1 MEPVTTFALET
12 ARRVLLRRLLKILA
26 WAMPLVLCAAL
37 SAVVYASVLIG
48 GLDDSPRGST
58 GACGGLTTPTVVA
71 DGGMDAEQMAN
82 VQTIAAVG
90 RRLNVPPKGLV
101 IAVATAMQESTL
113 HNVPYGD
120 RDSLGLFQQRD
131 PWGSRAERLDP
142 ATAAELFFSGGRGG
156 QPGLLSIANY
166 LTMTVA
172 EAAQAV
178 QRSQFPDA
186 YAKWEP
192 LATRLLGLPAV
203 EAATCASGVTGGGSS
218 AIVAAAM
225 KWIGTPYSWG
235 GGSLEGPTLGIES
248 GADTVGFDC
257 SGLTR
262 YAVYQATGRV
272 IPRVATDQAAALTPV
287 PIDQIQAGD
296 LLFFHNRFDPP
307 GVYHHVGIAD
317 GQGGMIHAPTTGALV
332 EVVQG
337 VLNNAYWSSDLAVV
351 GRP

>member
-1 MEPVTTFALET
+1 
-12 ARRVLLRRLLKILA
+12 
-26 WAMPLVLCAAL
+26 MPLVLCAAL

-48 GLDDSPRGST
+48 GLDDGAKGPTGS
-58 GACGGLTTPTVVA
+58 CGGLTNPTVVA

-142 ATAAELFFSGGRGG
+142 ATAAEMFFSGGRGG
-156 QPGLLSIANY
+156 QPGLLAIANY

-178 QRSQFPDA
+178 QRSQFPGA
-186 YAKWEP
+186 YTKWES

-203 EAATCASGVTGGGSS
+203 EAATCASGISGGGSS
-218 AIVAAAM
+218 AVVAAAM

-248 GADTVGFDC
+248 GANTVGFDC

-272 IPRVATDQAAALTPV
+272 IPRVATDQADALTPV
-287 PIDQIQAGD
+287 PLDQIQAGD
-296 LLFFHNRFDPP
+296 LLFFQNPFDPP

-317 GQGGMIHAPTTGALV
+317 GQGGMIHAPSTGRFV
-332 EVVQG
+332 EVVPMVAG
-337 VLNNAYWSSDLAVV
+337 NTYW
-351 GRP
+351 GRELSFIGRSLPRSGRN